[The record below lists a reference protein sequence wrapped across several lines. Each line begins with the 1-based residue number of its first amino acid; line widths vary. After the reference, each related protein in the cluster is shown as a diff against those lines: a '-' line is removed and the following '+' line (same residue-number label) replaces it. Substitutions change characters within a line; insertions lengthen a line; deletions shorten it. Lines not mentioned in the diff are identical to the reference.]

1 MIMKNKFFS
10 LTLLMLTLLTLASC
24 AGSRSGYGGSHR
36 KGYGCPATA
45 SSNGTTVEQSKI

>member
-1 MIMKNKFFS
+1 MIMKNKFLS

-24 AGSRSGYGGSHR
+24 AGSRSGYGGGTHR

-45 SSNGTTVEQSKI
+45 SNGMTVEQSKI